1 MTTVK
6 KPQAFK
12 SIDVAG
18 NMAAVAEFS
27 KSQGVPRAPT
37 VIPQEEKGPAAPAPK
52 TLPKQPPAAQPS
64 EEEVRLSVFV
74 PRYVFEAINERAFQD
89 TSSKRFIVLS
99 ALKKEGFLVKQAD
112 LKKDRRSSR
121 D

>member
-1 MTTVK
+1 MTTSK
-6 KPQAFK
+6 KPHAFK
-12 SIDVAG
+12 SIDIAA
-18 NMAAVAEFS
+18 NAAAVAEFS

-37 VIPQEEKGPAAPAPK
+37 VMPQDEKGATAPAPK
-52 TLPKQPPAAQPS
+52 ALPKQPPVAASS

-74 PRYVFEAINERAFQD
+74 PRYVFDAINERAFQD